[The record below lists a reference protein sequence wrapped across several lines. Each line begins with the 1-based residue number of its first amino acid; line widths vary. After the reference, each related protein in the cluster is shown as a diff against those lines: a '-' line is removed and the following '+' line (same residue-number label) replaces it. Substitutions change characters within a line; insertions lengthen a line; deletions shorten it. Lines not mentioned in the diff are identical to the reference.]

1 MTAYERIL
9 TARATGHVY
18 EYEKASIE
26 LAEMVSDPPERVW
39 RLELGLTPDSAAI
52 CRTRITKSTETGVV
66 TSISTSW
73 FPPSLA
79 ETSPLL
85 LSTERITEGT
95 TAYIEHT
102 SGRRVTSGR
111 DRVAASTADACEA
124 LALGICE
131 GDAIRH
137 TRTTLIDSDGIPV
150 EFSDS
155 FAATGRWAT
164 YTYTFK

>member
-18 EYEKASIE
+18 EHEKASIE
-26 LAEMVSDPPERVW
+26 LAEMVEEPPERVW
-39 RLELGLTPDSAAI
+39 LLELGLPPSSPAI
-52 CRTRITKSTETGVV
+52 CRTRITKSTETGAV
-66 TSISTSW
+66 TTISTSW

-85 LSTERITEGT
+85 LSTERILEGT

-102 SGRRVTSGR
+102 SGRRVTLGR
-111 DRVAASTADACEA
+111 DRVAVSTADACEA

-131 GDAIRH
+131 GDPVRH
-137 TRTTLIDSDGIPV
+137 TRTTLIDSGGMPV
-150 EFSDS
+150 EYSDAFS
-155 FAATGRWAT
+155 ATGRWAT